1 MLTPIGQR
9 APEPS
14 PAELFR
20 HPCLAGPAPLMA
32 VGSTGLIEQINPA
45 TSELFGYRQTEL
57 IGRHVSEIAA
67 SNSRSDNP
75 FAQGDVTT
83 WTHARGHG
91 VRAIVSRMEQIW
103 AAEPYFLIGL
113 TPVDGVAA

>member
-20 HPCLAGPAPLMA
+20 HPCLAGPAALMA
-32 VGSTGLIEQINPA
+32 VGGAGTIEQINPA
-45 TSELFGYRQTEL
+45 TAELFGYRETDL
-57 IGRHVSEIAA
+57 IGRHVSEITAWD
-67 SNSRSDNP
+67 SR

-83 WTHARGHG
+83 WLHARGHG
-91 VRAIVSRMEQIW
+91 VRTIVSRMEQIW

-113 TPVDGVAA
+113 TPVGSAAA